1 MHMIF
6 ISSLQQH
13 AHFVFYQ
20 LQKINEM
27 NFITKQ
33 LEKKLGVDLNGDG
46 IIGSG
51 YGRGGSLVGKLEEAT
66 HIDTNNSNI
75 MKAYSVFQEKCL
87 HNSRIILL
95 NKDGRIG
102 RGPAPFPNYS
112 QSYNSYGGP
121 PNFQSG
127 NSGMINELEKATN
140 IDLNHD
146 GRIGGGPA
154 PFPNYPQSYNSYG
167 GPPNFQSGNSGQ
179 SSYFQAYGFFQL
191 DCGVIQSK
199 PFSVSLQIN
208 LTEYIPCAIVQMS
221 PTLRSRYCRNLSGF
235 LPTENSTS
243 HIIIEG
249 TNNTSILGPEVIL
262 NTWTHISVTYSM
274 INGLR
279 LYFDSTDSFPFEASG
294 SIIYLQIGF
303 SRWCTSYIIPNAD
316 YKGLIDEVYVHSR
329 ELTQAEIN
337 ILVNS

>member
-1 MHMIF
+1 MNERCEDTTLT
-6 ISSLQQH
+6 ISPIDIEASTNVDQYNEIKVLDDLLQH
-13 AHFVFYQ
+13 A
-20 LQKINEM
+20 

-51 YGRGGSLVGKLEEAT
+51 MKLWSWWELGR
-66 HIDTNNSNI
+66 
-75 MKAYSVFQEKCL
+75 VFQEKCL

-167 GPPNFQSGNSGQ
+167 GPPNFQSGNS
-179 SSYFQAYGFFQL
+179 
-191 DCGVIQSK
+191 
-199 PFSVSLQIN
+199 
-208 LTEYIPCAIVQMS
+208 
-221 PTLRSRYCRNLSGF
+221 
-235 LPTENSTS
+235 
-243 HIIIEG
+243 
-249 TNNTSILGPEVIL
+249 
-262 NTWTHISVTYSM
+262 
-274 INGLR
+274 
-279 LYFDSTDSFPFEASG
+279 
-294 SIIYLQIGF
+294 
-303 SRWCTSYIIPNAD
+303 
-316 YKGLIDEVYVHSR
+316 
-329 ELTQAEIN
+329 
-337 ILVNS
+337 

>member
-1 MHMIF
+1 MIF

-51 YGRGGSLVGKLEEAT
+51 YGRGGSLV
-66 HIDTNNSNI
+66 N
-75 MKAYSVFQEKCL
+75 
-87 HNSRIILL
+87 
-95 NKDGRIG
+95 GRIG
-102 RGPAPFPNYS
+102 RGPAPFPNYP

-154 PFPNYPQSYNSYG
+154 PFPNYNSY
-167 GPPNFQSGNSGQ
+167 
-179 SSYFQAYGFFQL
+179 SY
-191 DCGVIQSK
+191 
-199 PFSVSLQIN
+199 
-208 LTEYIPCAIVQMS
+208 
-221 PTLRSRYCRNLSGF
+221 
-235 LPTENSTS
+235 
-243 HIIIEG
+243 
-249 TNNTSILGPEVIL
+249 
-262 NTWTHISVTYSM
+262 
-274 INGLR
+274 
-279 LYFDSTDSFPFEASG
+279 
-294 SIIYLQIGF
+294 
-303 SRWCTSYIIPNAD
+303 
-316 YKGLIDEVYVHSR
+316 
-329 ELTQAEIN
+329 
-337 ILVNS
+337 